1 MAWILTSLL
10 KSISLNSRSTASPAL
25 VWLGLGLVLANTAT
39 GSASADVPDQPPSG
53 SNFLSQSATL
63 DPPTDLADGPTASE
77 SGSASVIVSKNLSEA
92 LRPAIAPQTPPAA
105 PTAANP
111 TAANPDNT
119 DSPSLEMNRAIAAAE
134 APAAHTVGTS
144 INPNGVVRIGVPVD
158 SNIPATAPATPPIIA
173 ASTSASTTPSAI
185 SSGAPGAIAG
195 SSAPF
200 TFYPVAPGSPVGGTA
215 AIPQIS
221 GQMIGQIPGQML
233 APNLR
238 PPGSPFPTAYGTP
251 QSGIAGAMP
260 QGPSPSPSA
269 PFVFYMP
276 PAQPG
281 YPVQPAP
288 SLGSVAGGP
297 ATYPATVIGYLP
309 NGTPVP
315 VIIQMPMAGYGY
327 PSGSAVSYANSYA
340 PVATPTQPFNP
351 NAGFVFQAPMPQG
364 TALSIPSGMPG
375 YGYGSQP
382 QPSPMGLAPGMVPG
396 IPGYGMA
403 PGYAA
408 PYGIPG
414 SIATGQPSYGYGG
427 SSYSGINTG
436 GISANVP
443 VLPMGMSGATLQY
456 QMPGWPVPTGTRPA
470 MVPTVPPLEFAP
482 LSVPAAPSRTGNPST
497 PLPPP
502 PYQSQTVPAGGA
514 APMGPVLAQTLPPTF
529 VPNIQPGIQPAPLPP
544 QSPGFGFE
552 QPGFQQPGIQTI
564 PVAPPG
570 TANQL
575 APVPSSPPSVPP
587 SAPVLGQPFPATPG
601 QESLPGRREAL
612 TQPVL
617 QFQAGAIYQ
626 ADEFSARGRL
636 SGIYPF
642 SPNFLVGGS
651 LDLATGEAFTD
662 DDGLNLNELYI
673 AASLPDIP
681 SLRLVAGQMDLTSY
695 FDRNSFAKDSL
706 THFFNPV
713 FQTNPALAAAAI
725 GSRPGILLNW
735 SITDNLEAK
744 VATFSSD
751 RSIDDFALNAF
762 AGEIGFRVGNL
773 ILRGTYTSSIDG
785 GKNDGFRESGIASR
799 GDGTFGIDSDDQE
812 SAYGVNAE
820 LFIPELN
827 LGLFG
832 RYGQYYNRD
841 LDESGDTYSF
851 GFNLFDLFRDGDR
864 LGLGYGQALSNAGLR
879 QSAGAR
885 RPDVL
890 EVFYDLPVARN
901 IRMGFTFQQ
910 LNEFSESIAG
920 VRLRADFD
928 VLPRGSF

>member
-1 MAWILTSLL
+1 MTGQM
-10 KSISLNSRSTASPAL
+10 P
-25 VWLGLGLVLANTAT
+25 GLV
-39 GSASADVPDQPPSG
+39 P
-53 SNFLSQSATL
+53 
-63 DPPTDLADGPTASE
+63 
-77 SGSASVIVSKNLSEA
+77 
-92 LRPAIAPQTPPAA
+92 
-105 PTAANP
+105 
-111 TAANPDNT
+111 
-119 DSPSLEMNRAIAAAE
+119 
-134 APAAHTVGTS
+134 GT
-144 INPNGVVRIGVPVD
+144 
-158 SNIPATAPATPPIIA
+158 
-173 ASTSASTTPSAI
+173 
-185 SSGAPGAIAG
+185 
-195 SSAPF
+195 
-200 TFYPVAPGSPVGGTA
+200 PGSP
-215 AIPQIS
+215 
-221 GQMIGQIPGQML
+221 L
-233 APNLR
+233 
-238 PPGSPFPTAYGTP
+238 PTAYGTL
-251 QSGIAGAMP
+251 QSGMAGALP
-260 QGPSPSPSA
+260 QGPSPSSSA
-269 PFVFYMP
+269 PFVFYM

-281 YPVQPAP
+281 YPVQPVP
-288 SLGSVAGGP
+288 SAGNGFSNGLGNIAGGP

-315 VIIQMPMAGYGY
+315 VVVQMPVAGYGY
-327 PSGSAVSYANSYA
+327 PSGSAVGYANPYA
-340 PVATPTQPFNP
+340 PVSAPGQVFPGQAFPGQAFPGQALNP
-351 NAGFVFQAPMPQG
+351 NASFVFQPPMPQG
-364 TALSIPSGMPG
+364 AALSMPGGMPG
-375 YGYGSQP
+375 YGYGGQP
-382 QPSPMGLAPGMVPG
+382 QASPMGLTPGGVPS
-396 IPGYGMA
+396 IPGYGLA
-403 PGYAA
+403 PGFAT
-408 PYGIPG
+408 PYSAPG
-414 SIATGQPSYGYGG
+414 SVATGQPNYGYMGQSSMGQPSYSYGGYGYGNATQ
-427 SSYSGINTG
+427 SGM
-436 GISANVP
+436 SASAP
-443 VLPMGMSGATLQY
+443 TLPMGMSGSAMQY
-456 QMPGWPVPTGTRPA
+456 QTPGWPMPTWQGPA
-470 MVPTVPPLEFAP
+470 AVPTVPPLEFAP

-514 APMGPVLAQTLPPTF
+514 APVGPVLAQTLPPTF
-529 VPNIQPGIQPAPLPP
+529 VPNTQPIQPAPLPT
-544 QSPGFGFE
+544 QNPGFGFQ

-575 APVPSSPPSVPP
+575 APIP
-587 SAPVLGQPFPATPG
+587 SAPVLGQPFPATTG
-601 QESLPGRREAL
+601 QETLPGRREAL

-626 ADEFSARGRL
+626 GDEFSARGRL

-785 GKNDGFRESGIASR
+785 GKNDGFRESGIAPR

>member
-10 KSISLNSRSTASPAL
+10 KSILLNSRSTSSSAL
-25 VWLGLGLVLANTAT
+25 IWLGLGLVLANTAT
-39 GSASADVPDQPPSG
+39 ASASDVPDQPPSD
-53 SNFLSQSATL
+53 SNFLAQSAT
-63 DPPTDLADGPTASE
+63 PEIPTD
-77 SGSASVIVSKNLSEA
+77 SASGGVAPESVTVSKNLSEA
-92 LRPAIAPQTPPAA
+92 LRPAIAQQNP
-105 PTAANP
+105 PTAPIASN
-111 TAANPDNT
+111 ADSNT
-119 DSPSLEMNRAIAAAE
+119 DSSNPEMTRAIAAAE
-134 APAAHTVGTS
+134 SAAAHAAGAS
-144 INPNGVVRIGVPVD
+144 INPNGFIRIGAAVEPD
-158 SNIPATAPATPPIIA
+158 PPA
-173 ASTSASTTPSAI
+173 SASTISPAAPSTLF
-185 SSGAPGAIAG
+185 SGLPGAIAG
-195 SSAPF
+195 SSTPF
-200 TFYPVAPGSPVGGTA
+200 TFYPVTPGAPVGGTA
-215 AIPQIS
+215 AIPPMPVQMT
-221 GQMIGQIPGQML
+221 GQMPGL
-233 APNLR
+233 VPGT
-238 PPGSPFPTAYGTP
+238 PGSPLPTAYGTP
-251 QSGIAGAMP
+251 QSGMAGALP
-260 QGPSPSPSA
+260 QGQSPSSSA
-269 PFVFYMP
+269 PFVFYM

-281 YPVQPAP
+281 YPVQPVP
-288 SLGSVAGGP
+288 SAGNGFSNGLGNMAGGP

-315 VIIQMPMAGYGY
+315 VIVQMPIAGYGY
-327 PSGSAVSYANSYA
+327 PSGSAIGYANPYA
-340 PVATPTQPFNP
+340 PVSTPRQTFPGQTFPGQAFPGQTFPGQAFNP
-351 NAGFVFQAPMPQG
+351 NAGFVFQPPMPQG
-364 TALSIPSGMPG
+364 TALSMPGGMPG

-382 QPSPMGLAPGMVPG
+382 QTSPMGLTPGVVPNL
-396 IPGYGMA
+396 PGYGMA

-408 PYGIPG
+408 PYSAPG
-414 SIATGQPSYGYGG
+414 SLATAQPSYGYQGYGYGG
-427 SSYSGINTG
+427 ANTG
-436 GISANVP
+436 GMSANVP
-443 VLPMGMSGATLQY
+443 ALPMGVLGAAMPY
-456 QMPGWPVPTGTRPA
+456 QMPGWPVPNRQPA
-470 MVPTVPPLEFAP
+470 AVPTIPPLEFAP

-514 APMGPVLAQTLPPTF
+514 APISPVLAQTLPPTF
-529 VPNIQPGIQPAPLPP
+529 VPNIQPIQPAPLPT
-544 QSPGFGFE
+544 QNPGFGFE

-570 TANQL
+570 AANQL
-575 APVPSSPPSVPP
+575 APVPT
-587 SAPVLGQPFPATPG
+587 APVLGQPFPATTG

-681 SLRLVAGQMDLTSY
+681 SLRLIAGQMDLTSY

-785 GKNDGFRESGIASR
+785 GKNDGFRESGIAPR

>member
-10 KSISLNSRSTASPAL
+10 KSISLNSRSTPSLAL
-25 VWLGLGLVLANTAT
+25 VWLGLGLVLASPAT
-39 GSASADVPDQPPSG
+39 GSAAADVPDQPPSG
-53 SNFLSQSATL
+53 SNILSQSATL
-63 DPPTDLADGPTASE
+63 ETAPDSANGRPSSEAVSE
-77 SGSASVIVSKNLSEA
+77 SVPESVIVSKNLSEA
-92 LRPAIAPQTPPAA
+92 LRPAIAQQNPPAA
-105 PTAANP
+105 PTTANP
-111 TAANPDNT
+111 STSSANSS
-119 DSPSLEMNRAIAAAE
+119 SPEITRAIAAAE
-134 APAAHTVGTS
+134 SAATHAAGAS
-144 INPNGVVRIGVPVD
+144 IDPNGVVRIGVSVD
-158 SNIPATAPATPPIIA
+158 PDTSASTPTTPPV
-173 ASTSASTTPSAI
+173 TSASTTPFAI
-185 SSGAPGAIAG
+185 SSGAPRAIAG

-200 TFYPVAPGSPVGGTA
+200 TFYPVTPGSPVGGTA
-215 AIPQIS
+215 AIPPMPGQLI
-221 GQMIGQIPGQML
+221 GQMPGQM
-233 APNLR
+233 
-238 PPGSPFPTAYGTP
+238 PGLVPSLPSSPLPTAYGTP
-251 QSGIAGAMP
+251 RSGIAGAMP
-260 QGPSPSPSA
+260 QGPSPSASA
-269 PFVFYMP
+269 PFVFYAP

-281 YPVQPAP
+281 YPAQFIPGI
-288 SLGSVAGGP
+288 SNVAGGP

-315 VIIQMPMAGYGY
+315 VIIQMPVAGYGF
-327 PSGSAVSYANSYA
+327 PSGSAMGYANSYA
-340 PVATPTQPFNP
+340 PVSTPAQPFNP
-351 NAGFVFQAPMPQG
+351 NAGFVFRPPMPQG
-364 TALSIPSGMPG
+364 MALSMPGGMPG
-375 YGYGSQP
+375 YGYGRQP
-382 QPSPMGLAPGMVPG
+382 QTSPMGLIPGVVPG
-396 IPGYGMA
+396 IPGYSMA
-403 PGYAA
+403 PSHTA

-414 SIATGQPSYGYGG
+414 SVAIGQPNYGYGP
-427 SSYSGINTG
+427 STG
-436 GISANVP
+436 GMSANVP
-443 VLPMGMSGATLQY
+443 TLPMGMSGTAMQY
-456 QMPGWPVPTGTRPA
+456 QTPGWPMPAFQGPAAVPTI
-470 MVPTVPPLEFAP
+470 PPLEFAP

-529 VPNIQPGIQPAPLPP
+529 VPNIQPGVQPGIQPAPLPP
-544 QSPGFGFE
+544 QSPGFGVE

-575 APVPSSPPSVPP
+575 APVPS
-587 SAPVLGQPFPATPG
+587 APVLGQPFPATSG
-601 QESLPGRREAL
+601 QETLPGRREAL

-626 ADEFSARGRL
+626 GDEFSARGRL

-725 GSRPGILLNW
+725 GSRPGLLLNW

-785 GKNDGFRESGIASR
+785 GRNDGFRESGSAAR
-799 GDGTFGIDSDDQE
+799 GDGTFGVDSDDQE

>member
-1 MAWILTSLL
+1 M
-10 KSISLNSRSTASPAL
+10 
-25 VWLGLGLVLANTAT
+25 
-39 GSASADVPDQPPSG
+39 
-53 SNFLSQSATL
+53 
-63 DPPTDLADGPTASE
+63 
-77 SGSASVIVSKNLSEA
+77 
-92 LRPAIAPQTPPAA
+92 
-105 PTAANP
+105 
-111 TAANPDNT
+111 
-119 DSPSLEMNRAIAAAE
+119 
-134 APAAHTVGTS
+134 
-144 INPNGVVRIGVPVD
+144 
-158 SNIPATAPATPPIIA
+158 
-173 ASTSASTTPSAI
+173 
-185 SSGAPGAIAG
+185 
-195 SSAPF
+195 
-200 TFYPVAPGSPVGGTA
+200 
-215 AIPQIS
+215 
-221 GQMIGQIPGQML
+221 
-233 APNLR
+233 
-238 PPGSPFPTAYGTP
+238 
-251 QSGIAGAMP
+251 AGALP
-260 QGPSPSPSA
+260 QGPSPSSSA
-269 PFVFYMP
+269 PFVFYM

-281 YPVQPAP
+281 YPVQPVP
-288 SLGSVAGGP
+288 SAGNGFSNGLGNIAGGP

-315 VIIQMPMAGYGY
+315 VVVQMPVAGYGY
-327 PSGSAVSYANSYA
+327 PSGSAVGYANPYA
-340 PVATPTQPFNP
+340 PVSAPGQVFPGQVFPGQAFPGQALNP
-351 NAGFVFQAPMPQG
+351 NASFVFQPPMPQG
-364 TALSIPSGMPG
+364 AALSMPGGMPG
-375 YGYGSQP
+375 YGYGGQP
-382 QPSPMGLAPGMVPG
+382 QASPMGLTPGRVPS
-396 IPGYGMA
+396 IPGYGLA
-403 PGYAA
+403 PGFAT
-408 PYGIPG
+408 PYSAPG
-414 SIATGQPSYGYGG
+414 SVATGQPNYGPNYGYIGQPSMGQPSMGQPSYGYGG
-427 SSYSGINTG
+427 YGYAHATQSGMST
-436 GISANVP
+436 SAP
-443 VLPMGMSGATLQY
+443 TLPMGMSGSAMQY
-456 QMPGWPVPTGTRPA
+456 QTPGWPMPTWQGPA
-470 MVPTVPPLEFAP
+470 AVPTVPPLEFAP

-514 APMGPVLAQTLPPTF
+514 APVGPVLAQTLPPTF
-529 VPNIQPGIQPAPLPP
+529 VPNTQPIQPAPLPT
-544 QSPGFGFE
+544 QNPGFGFQ

-575 APVPSSPPSVPP
+575 APVPS
-587 SAPVLGQPFPATPG
+587 APVLGQPFPATTG
-601 QESLPGRREAL
+601 QETLPGRREAL

-785 GKNDGFRESGIASR
+785 GKNDGFRESGIAPR

>member
-10 KSISLNSRSTASPAL
+10 KSISPNSRSTANSVL

-39 GSASADVPDQPPSG
+39 GSASADVPEQLPAA
-53 SNFLSQSATL
+53 SNALSQDAAPDLS
-63 DPPTDLADGPTASE
+63 TDAANARPAE
-77 SGSASVIVSKNLSEA
+77 AVIVSKNLSEA
-92 LRPAIAPQTPPAA
+92 LRACEADNVSTVSLTNSDINSGSEPATSLANCVMPGQAIAQQNS
-105 PTAANP
+105 PTAPLASEIDVANVADP
-111 TAANPDNT
+111 
-119 DSPSLEMNRAIAAAE
+119 EMTSAIAAAE
-134 APAAHTVGTS
+134 SAAANAAGRS
-144 INPNGVVRIGVPVD
+144 IDPSGVVSVG
-158 SNIPATAPATPPIIA
+158 A
-173 ASTSASTTPSAI
+173 AIEPDPSTSAPAVLPAASGNPEPNAGI
-185 SSGAPGAIAG
+185 SGAIAG
-195 SSAPF
+195 SAAPF
-200 TFYPVAPGSPVGGTA
+200 TFYPVAPGVPVGGTA
-215 AIPQIS
+215 AVPQS
-221 GQMIGQIPGQML
+221 LGL
-233 APNLR
+233 APGF
-238 PPGSPFPTAYGTP
+238 PGSPLTTAYSAP
-251 QSGIAGAMP
+251 QAGIVSVVP
-260 QGPSPSPSA
+260 QGTGPNAAA
-269 PFVFYMP
+269 PFAFYMP
-276 PAQPG
+276 AQPS
-281 YPVQPAP
+281 YPGQPMPTAGNPAAAP
-288 SLGSVAGGP
+288 V
-297 ATYPATVIGYLP
+297 TYPATVIGYLP

-315 VIIQMPMAGYGY
+315 VIVQMPAAGYGY
-327 PSGSAVSYANSYA
+327 PSGSAMGYTNPYAARSA
-340 PVATPTQPFNP
+340 PGQPFNP
-351 NAGFVFQAPMPQG
+351 AAGFAFQPPVPQG
-364 TALSIPSGMPG
+364 MALSMPGGMLG

-382 QPSPMGLAPGMVPG
+382 QGSPMGLVPG
-396 IPGYGMA
+396 VVPSGIPSYGAAPGYGA
-403 PGYAA
+403 TYGTPGNV
-408 PYGIPG
+408 
-414 SIATGQPSYGYGG
+414 ATGQRSYGYSGYG
-427 SSYSGINTG
+427 YSGANAG
-436 GISANVP
+436 GMSANVP
-443 VLPMGMSGATLQY
+443 ALPMGVSRAAMQY
-456 QMPGWPVPTGTRPA
+456 QAPGWPVPTWQGTA
-470 MVPTVPPLEFAP
+470 AVPTIPPLEFAP

-502 PYQSQTVPAGGA
+502 PYQSQTTPAGGA
-514 APMGPVLAQTLPPTF
+514 APMGAVLAQNLPPTF
-529 VPNIQPGIQPAPLPP
+529 VPGIQPAPLPP
-544 QSPGFGFE
+544 QNPGFGVG
-552 QPGFQQPGIQTI
+552 QPGVQPI
-564 PVAPPG
+564 PVTPPG

-575 APVPSSPPSVPP
+575 TPTPGTPIYA
-587 SAPVLGQPFPATPG
+587 QPFPATTG
-601 QESLPGRREAL
+601 QEALPARREAL

-626 ADEFSARGRL
+626 GDDFSARGRL
-636 SGIYPF
+636 SGVYPF

-651 LDLATGEAFTD
+651 LDLVTGDAFSDSETE
-662 DDGLNLNELYI
+662 GLNLNELYI
-673 AASLPDIP
+673 AGSLPDIP
-681 SLRLVAGQMDLTSY
+681 SLRLVAGQVDLTSY

-725 GSRPGILLNW
+725 GSRPSILLNW

-785 GKNDGFRESGIASR
+785 GKNDGFQESGGAGR

-879 QSAGAR
+879 RDAGGR
-885 RPDVL
+885 LPDVL